1 MTQSAVDEAQ
11 SRQALRTLRTRGD
24 LLAAAEKIFA
34 RDGFEAA
41 RIEDIAKE
49 AGRTR
54 GAFYAHFESKAEVFL
69 ALRNDL
75 SRRRARALKERLDN
89 PAKGEARFETIQRYL
104 IERLREPES
113 LLLQIEF
120 KLFALHHPD
129 MLSEYAEK
137 HLAASGSVNRE
148 ELPELFPPGSLALA
162 DMRRD
167 TLAIE
172 AILEGF
178 ALNILFL
185 PGLLDRSYLDE
196 NVSLL
201 LAQVL
206 PEKPAR
212 V

>member
-1 MTQSAVDEAQ
+1 LPT
-11 SRQALRTLRTRGD
+11 D
-24 LLAAAEKIFA
+24 LFA

-41 RIEDIAKE
+41 RSEDIAAE

-69 ALRNDL
+69 AMRNDF
-75 SRRRARALKERLDN
+75 SRRRARALKERLEN
-89 PAKGEARFETIQRYL
+89 PAEGETRAETVQRYL
-104 IERLREPES
+104 VEQLREPKS

-120 KLFALHHPD
+120 KLFALHRPD
-129 MLSEYAEK
+129 MLSEFAEK

-148 ELPELFPPGSLALA
+148 VLPELFPPGSLALA

-185 PGLLDRSYLDE
+185 PGLLDRSYLEE
-196 NVSLL
+196 NVSVL

-206 PEKPAR
+206 PEKPGR
-212 V
+212 F